1 MVNRRMKQIIKD
13 AQDLGWVLEP
23 YAKELLVEGGLTIPK
38 GIVTDSPDAAVRFL
52 NSAAGPVAVKAVSAE
67 IVHKTEMQAVV
78 TGIRDQDTL
87 ASEIR
92 RLLSLKGCGR
102 VLVEEMVSGIEILAG
117 AKNDAQF
124 GPVVVL
130 GPGGTGVEL
139 YNDTAIRLA
148 PVDRTDV
155 YSMVDSLGAKPVFE
169 GFRGRP
175 GVNMEALAR
184 MVVTFS
190 HLIMDLEPYFESVDL
205 NPVICTPD
213 RCVAADARI
222 MLLEKQMSGQTET

>member
-1 MVNRRMKQIIKD
+1 MVTQRMQQIIAE
-13 AQDLGWVLEP
+13 AQPIGWVLEP
-23 YAKELLVEGGLTIPK
+23 FAKELLALSKLTIPE
-38 GIVTDSPDAAVRFL
+38 GILTDSPDTARTFL
-52 NSAAGPVAVKAVSAE
+52 SDTAHSVVIKAVSAD
-67 IVHKTEMQAVV
+67 IVHKTEHQAVV
-78 TGIRDQDTL
+78 TGIQDPDIL
-87 ASEIR
+87 ASEMK
-92 RLLSLKGCGR
+92 RLLALKGCDQ
-102 VLVEEMVSGIEILAG
+102 VLVEEMVSGIEILVG
-117 AKNDAQF
+117 AKNDVQF

-148 PVDRTDV
+148 PVTPADV

-175 GVNMEALAR
+175 GVNMEALTR

-190 HLIMDLEPYFESVDL
+190 HLLMDLEPCFESIDL

-213 RCVAADARI
+213 QCVVADARI
-222 MLLEKQMSGQTET
+222 MLLKK